1 VHGAQGRTLHAHR
14 SRPPAAGGGSAGGG
28 NAAAADA
35 AADAAVL
42 ILTQSLARSSAA
54 VVCSGSAG
62 SGGQLAS
69 QVEESVAH
77 ERFPHSAHHTWAKG
91 FQEHRRQSVCG
102 RA

>member
-1 VHGAQGRTLHAHR
+1 MHGAQGRTLHAHR

-42 ILTQSLARSSAA
+42 IRTQSLARSSAA
-54 VVCSGSAG
+54 VVCSGG
-62 SGGQLAS
+62 SGRQLAS
-69 QVEESVAH
+69 QVKESVAH
-77 ERFPHSAHHTWAKG
+77 ERFPHGAHHTWAKG
-91 FQEHRRQSVCG
+91 FQEHRRQSVCR